1 MEAAHVD
8 LPVASFAAPP
18 PSSTTTTTR
27 PPVDAVPTPEL
38 VGMTLDNAALML
50 KEAETDIR
58 IVNVVRVEVQGS
70 EPGTI
75 IGQSPGVGTS
85 IRPDGSML
93 VEVVVEP
100 AIIETVSVPDLVGRL
115 VEDAAALLTAEG
127 LGYET
132 TEVDDPDDPNA
143 PVGVVWWQDPVP
155 GTEVAPGTL
164 VAVRVSQ

>member
-1 MEAAHVD
+1 
-8 LPVASFAAPP
+8 
-18 PSSTTTTTR
+18 
-27 PPVDAVPTPEL
+27 
-38 VGMTLDNAALML
+38 ML
-50 KEAETDIR
+50 KDAETDIR
-58 IVNVVRVEVQGS
+58 IVNAVRVEVQGS

-100 AIIETVSVPDLVGRL
+100 AVIETVSVPNLVGHL
-115 VEDAAALLTAEG
+115 AEDATALLTSEG

-143 PVGVVWWQDPVP
+143 PVGYVWWQDPVP
-155 GTEVAPGTL
+155 GTEAAPGTI
-164 VAVRVSQ
+164 VSIRVSQ

>member
-50 KEAETDIR
+50 EEAETDIR

-85 IRPDGSML
+85 IRPNGSML

-100 AIIETVSVPDLVGRL
+100 AIIETVSVPDLSAVI
-115 VEDAAALLTAEG
+115 LLSMLSRTPEIFFM
-127 LGYET
+127 
-132 TEVDDPDDPNA
+132 
-143 PVGVVWWQDPVP
+143 
-155 GTEVAPGTL
+155 
-164 VAVRVSQ
+164 R